1 MERLFTTLF
10 GFVGIG
16 TCAILANAMLLKAR
30 TTEARYVRIA
40 EKGIFWFILFM
51 DGGFYFWDRTSS
63 GVLGII
69 YYEISSYLIID
80 LVVNKSITLF
90 FA

>member
-1 MERLFTTLF
+1 MDRFLMERLFTTLF

-40 EKGIFWFILFM
+40 EKGIF
-51 DGGFYFWDRTSS
+51 
-63 GVLGII
+63 
-69 YYEISSYLIID
+69 
-80 LVVNKSITLF
+80 
-90 FA
+90 